1 MRDAS
6 SDDSASGI
14 DRRSVLKTV
23 GATGLAATVGVGST
37 VATSGSG
44 DEDET
49 PDTETTDLSGSR
61 ERKAVADAL
70 SDDDFSALVAELAD
84 EGASKR
90 PKDANAFTVAHTDD
104 DIEYTVVVLPFA
116 ADDAHNAYALFC
128 DSAYVENTAVYVGRP
143 SESGVKYR
151 VTTYT
156 VGGDDVVSTEREL
169 TPSEVREFKREIQPE
184 SHGDFTTQGFPTCNV
199 NFECVGTAAAKAGVL
214 FGACA
219 SCANG
224 FLPACAACAGSG
236 IQFVN
241 TDCSL
246 CK

>member
-6 SDDSASGI
+6 PDGSSSGI
-14 DRRSVLKTV
+14 DRRSVLKTI
-23 GATGLAATVGVGST
+23 GATGLAATAGVGSGAA
-37 VATSGSG
+37 ATDG
-44 DEDET
+44 DT

-70 SDDDFSALVAELAD
+70 KDAEFSKLTAKLKDA
-84 EGASKR
+84 GASQR
-90 PKDANAFTVAHTDD
+90 SGDANAFTVTHTDD
-104 DIEYTVVVLPFA
+104 GIEYTVVVLPFE
-116 ADDAHNAYALFC
+116 ADDAHDAYGLFC
-128 DSAYVENTAVYVGRP
+128 DSQYVENSAVYVEAP
-143 SESGVKYR
+143 STGDVEYR
-151 VTTYT
+151 ITEYT
-156 VGGDDVVSTEREL
+156 VSDADVVSSEHEL
-169 TPSEVREFKREIQPE
+169 SRTEVREFKRQVQAD
-184 SHGDFTTQGFPTCNV
+184 SDDDFTTQGFPNCNV

>member
-6 SDDSASGI
+6 PDGSSSGI
-14 DRRSVLKTV
+14 DRRSVLKTI
-23 GATGLAATVGVGST
+23 GATGLAATAGVGSGAA
-37 VATSGSG
+37 ATDSETPDG
-44 DEDET
+44 ET

-70 SDDDFSALVAELAD
+70 KDDEFSKLTAKLKET
-84 EGASKR
+84 GASQR
-90 PKDANAFTVAHTDD
+90 PGDANAFTVTHTDD
-104 DIEYTVVVLPFA
+104 GIEYTVVVLPFE
-116 ADDAHNAYALFC
+116 ADDAHDAYGLFC
-128 DSAYVENTAVYVGRP
+128 DSQYVESSAVYVETP
-143 SESGVKYR
+143 STSGVEYR
-151 VTTYT
+151 VTEYT
-156 VGGDDVVSTEREL
+156 VSDADVVSTEHEL
-169 TPSEVREFKREIQPE
+169 SRPEVREFKRQVRAD
-184 SHGDFTTQGFPTCNV
+184 SDDVTTQGFPNCNV